1 MPAHTRMNEDKMA
14 VFHSLSPLLRTV
26 RTASVL
32 ALTACAFGAPLVMAP
47 AQASAQ
53 AASPA
58 AAQAAGQFVDGLA
71 DKAFAILRDKSMD
84 RTSARAKFR
93 AMLKQNF
100 DVQMIGN
107 KLIRQHMPPAITQ
120 AQYVQYQQLFPDYI
134 IGTYADRLYD
144 YANADLKVIRSRP
157 RGTRGDMDVFT
168 RITLSAGA
176 QPIDAIWAV
185 RADASGR
192 MTITNLTVSGVNLT
206 LTQEADFDSYIRR
219 NGFDALLRFMRE
231 TSARS

>member
-1 MPAHTRMNEDKMA
+1 MTKTPSRLPLTHMA
-14 VFHSLSPLLRTV
+14 
-26 RTASVL
+26 RTASL
-32 ALTACAFGAPLVMAP
+32 AALLTLGFATPLLMVP

-53 AASPA
+53 AASE
-58 AAQAAGQFVDGLA
+58 AQAKAAGVFVDGLA
-71 DKAFAILRDKSMD
+71 DKAFAILRDKSID
-84 RTSARAKFR
+84 RATGRAQFR

-120 AQYVQYQQLFPDYI
+120 AQYLQYQQIFPDYI
-134 IGTYADRLYD
+134 VGTYADRLYD
-144 YANADLKVIRSRP
+144 YANADLKVIRTRA
-157 RGTRGDMDVFT
+157 RGTRGDIDVVT
-168 RITLSAGA
+168 RITLPGGG

-185 RADASGR
+185 RSHASGR

-231 TSARS
+231 AGQRG